1 MDDLD
6 RQLIG
11 LLRGNARLPAATIA
25 RTLRVARGTVQ
36 NRIARLEQD
45 GMIVGYTVRL
55 AAPDDAR
62 RITALTM
69 IAVDGNNVEKVL
81 RSLRGDASVSALH
94 TTNGRWDIIAELRAD
109 TLEEFD
115 RVLSRIRRIEGV
127 ANSETNLLASY
138 STSHVAGRR

>member
-25 RTLRVARGTVQ
+25 RTLRVARGAVQ
-36 NRIARLEQD
+36 IRTASLEQA
-45 GMIVGYTVRL
+45 GVLVGYTVRL
-55 AAPDDAR
+55 AASGEAR

-69 IAVDGNNVEKVL
+69 IAVEGNNAEKVL

-94 TTNGRWDIIAELRAD
+94 TTNGRWDVIAELRAD

-127 ANSETNLLASY
+127 ANSETNLLL
-138 STSHVAGRR
+138 STHKY

>member
-11 LLRGNARLPAATIA
+11 LLRGNARLPAATVA

-36 NRIARLEQD
+36 NRIARLEQE
-45 GMIVGYTVRL
+45 GVIAGYTVRL
-55 AAPDDAR
+55 AAPDGDR
-62 RITALTM
+62 RITALM
-69 IAVDGNNVEKVL
+69 LIAVEGNNVEKVL

-127 ANSETNLLASY
+127 ANSETNLLL
-138 STSHVAGRR
+138 STHKY

>member
-6 RQLIG
+6 RQLVG

-36 NRIARLEQD
+36 NRIARLEQQ
-45 GMIVGYTVRL
+45 GVIAGYTVRL
-55 AAPDDAR
+55 AAPDEGR
-62 RITALTM
+62 RITALM
-69 IAVDGNNVEKVL
+69 LIAVEGNNVEKVL
-81 RSLRGDASVSALH
+81 RSLRGDASVSTLH

-127 ANSETNLLASY
+127 ANSETNLLL
-138 STSHVAGRR
+138 STHKY

>member
-6 RQLIG
+6 RQLVG

-36 NRIARLEQD
+36 NRIARLEQE
-45 GMIVGYTVRL
+45 GVIAGYTVRL
-55 AAPDDAR
+55 AAPDGDR
-62 RITALTM
+62 RITALM
-69 IAVDGNNVEKVL
+69 LIAVDGNNVEKVL
-81 RSLRGDASVSALH
+81 RSLRGDASVSTLH

-127 ANSETNLLASY
+127 ANSETSLLL
-138 STSHVAGRR
+138 STHKY

>member
-6 RQLIG
+6 RQLVS

-36 NRIARLEQD
+36 NRIARLEQE
-45 GMIVGYTVRL
+45 GVIAGYTVRL
-55 AAPDDAR
+55 AAPDGDR
-62 RITALTM
+62 RITALM
-69 IAVDGNNVEKVL
+69 LIAGEGTNVEKVL
-81 RSLRGDASVSALH
+81 RALRGDASVSTLH
-94 TTNGRWDIIAELRAD
+94 PTNGRWDIIAELRAD

-127 ANSETNLLASY
+127 ANSETNLLL
-138 STSHVAGRR
+138 STHKY

>member
-6 RQLIG
+6 RQLVS

-36 NRIARLEQD
+36 NRIARLEQE
-45 GMIVGYTVRL
+45 GVIAGYTVRL
-55 AAPDDAR
+55 AAPDGDR
-62 RITALTM
+62 RITALM
-69 IAVDGNNVEKVL
+69 LIAVEGNNVEKVL
-81 RSLRGDASVSALH
+81 RSLRGDASVTTLH

-127 ANSETNLLASY
+127 ANSETNLLL
-138 STSHVAGRR
+138 STHKY

>member
-36 NRIARLEQD
+36 NRIARLEQA
-45 GMIVGYTVRL
+45 GVIVGYTVRL
-55 AAPDDAR
+55 AASGEAR

-69 IAVDGNNVEKVL
+69 IAVEGNNAEKVL

-94 TTNGRWDIIAELRAD
+94 TTNGRWDVIAELRAD

-127 ANSETNLLASY
+127 ANSETNLLL
-138 STSHVAGRR
+138 STHKY

>member
-6 RQLIG
+6 RQLVG

-36 NRIARLEQD
+36 NRIARLEQE
-45 GMIVGYTVRL
+45 GVIAGYTVRL
-55 AAPDDAR
+55 AAPDGDR
-62 RITALTM
+62 RITALM
-69 IAVDGNNVEKVL
+69 LIAVEGNNVEKVL
-81 RSLRGDASVSALH
+81 RSLRGDASVSTLH

-127 ANSETNLLASY
+127 ANSETNLLL
-138 STSHVAGRR
+138 STHKY

>member
-6 RQLIG
+6 RQLVG

-36 NRIARLEQD
+36 NRIAKLEQE
-45 GMIVGYTVRL
+45 GVIAGYTVRL
-55 AAPDDAR
+55 AAPDGDR
-62 RITALTM
+62 RITALM
-69 IAVDGNNVEKVL
+69 LIAVEGNNVEKVL
-81 RSLRGDASVSALH
+81 RSLRGDASVSTLH

-127 ANSETNLLASY
+127 ANSETNLLL
-138 STSHVAGRR
+138 STHKY

>member
-6 RQLIG
+6 RQLVG

-25 RTLRVARGTVQ
+25 RTLRVSRGTVQ
-36 NRIARLEQD
+36 NRIARLEQE
-45 GMIVGYTVRL
+45 GVIAGYTVRL
-55 AAPDDAR
+55 AAPDDGR
-62 RITALTM
+62 RITALM
-69 IAVDGNNVEKVL
+69 LIAVEGNNVEKVL

-127 ANSETNLLASY
+127 ANSETNLLL
-138 STSHVAGRR
+138 STHKY

>member
-6 RQLIG
+6 RQLVG
-11 LLRGNARLPAATIA
+11 LLRGNARLPAATLA

-36 NRIARLEQD
+36 NRIARLEQE
-45 GMIVGYTVRL
+45 GVIAGYTVRL
-55 AAPDDAR
+55 AAPEDGG
-62 RITALTM
+62 RITALM
-69 IAVDGNNVEKVL
+69 LIAVEGNNVEKVL
-81 RSLRGDASVSALH
+81 RSLRGDASVATLH

-127 ANSETNLLASY
+127 ANSETNLLL
-138 STSHVAGRR
+138 STHKY

>member
-6 RQLIG
+6 RQLVG

-36 NRIARLEQD
+36 NRIARLEQE
-45 GMIVGYTVRL
+45 GVIAGYTVRL
-55 AAPDDAR
+55 AAPDGDR
-62 RITALTM
+62 RITALM
-69 IAVDGNNVEKVL
+69 LIAVDGNNVEKVL
-81 RSLRGDASVSALH
+81 RSLRGDASVSTLH

-127 ANSETNLLASY
+127 ANSETNLLL
-138 STSHVAGRR
+138 STHKY

>member
-11 LLRGNARLPAATIA
+11 LLRGNARLPAATLA

-36 NRIARLEQD
+36 NRIARLEQE
-45 GMIVGYTVRL
+45 GVIAGYTVRL
-55 AAPDDAR
+55 AAPDGDR
-62 RITALTM
+62 RITALM
-69 IAVDGNNVEKVL
+69 LIAVEGNNVEKVL
-81 RSLRGDASVSALH
+81 RSLRGDASVSTLH

-127 ANSETNLLASY
+127 ANSETNLLL
-138 STSHVAGRR
+138 STHKY

>member
-6 RQLIG
+6 RQLVG
-11 LLRGNARLPAATIA
+11 LLRSNARMPAATIA

-36 NRIARLEQD
+36 NRIARLEQE
-45 GMIVGYTVRL
+45 GVIAGYTVRL
-55 AAPDDAR
+55 AAPDEGH
-62 RITALTM
+62 RITALM
-69 IAVDGNNVEKVL
+69 LIAVEGNNVEKVL
-81 RSLRGDASVSALH
+81 RSLRGDASVAMLH

-127 ANSETNLLASY
+127 ANSETNLLL
-138 STSHVAGRR
+138 STHKY